1 MRLSLT
7 RRKSALVGLPRRIR
21 NVRLKDFLR
30 PSPTL
35 WGQLVRYG
43 LAGGT
48 AAGVNILVYAV
59 LWRLLHSRWPG
70 HDYQVANVFGF
81 LCGNIVSYTLSTR
94 WVFEY
99 RRLRKPI
106 HEFGVYFAIG
116 LVGLAWSALFL
127 WMLVGAAHLH
137 RDLAKIITVGIVFAW
152 HFGARKVSLFSKI
165 HGARVLLR
173 RQCFLGTDS

>member
-1 MRLSLT
+1 MP
-7 RRKSALVGLPRRIR
+7 VGLPRPIR
-21 NVRLKDFLR
+21 NTRLKDFLR
-30 PSPTL
+30 PSATL

-59 LWRLLHSRWPG
+59 LWRLLHSRWPD

-127 WMLVGAAHLH
+127 WMLVSAAHLH

-152 HFGARKVSLFSKI
+152 HFGARKVALFSKI
-165 HGARVLLR
+165 NGTLVHLR
-173 RQCFLGTDS
+173 RNRFFGTKS

>member
-7 RRKSALVGLPRRIR
+7 RTRNVPVGLPRRIR
-21 NVRLKDFLR
+21 DVRLKDFLR
-30 PSPTL
+30 PSETL

-43 LAGGT
+43 LAGGA

-59 LWRLLHSRWPG
+59 LWRLLHSRWPH

-81 LCGNIVSYTLSTR
+81 LCGNIVSYILSTR

-99 RRLRKPI
+99 RRIRKPI
-106 HEFGVYFAIG
+106 HEFGMYFAIG

-127 WMLVGAAHLH
+127 WMFVGAAHVH
-137 RDLAKIITVGIVFAW
+137 RDMAKIITVGIVFAW
-152 HFGARKVSLFSKI
+152 HFGARKVALFSKI
-165 HGARVLLR
+165 NGALVPLR
-173 RQCFLGTDS
+173 RNRIFATKS